1 METCTKSTC
10 FKLVLIVTSSQ
21 LRNLEQLSLYIRRLL
36 ERNCKSLLKK
46 LRAMK
51 RLSHLSQLWLVRW
64 DGGKGG
70 GWGGE
75 REGGRVEEKQRRR
88 NCSKNKTQSNR
99 LKTKTNTQQNIEFVF
114 QSLYKSYRS
123 TPTASLTGKTMPNVS
138 PTLAGIA
145 Y

>member
-46 LRAMK
+46 LLAMK
-51 RLSHLSQLWLVRW
+51 RLSHLSQLRLVRW
-64 DGGKGG
+64 DGGTGG
-70 GWGGE
+70 GCGGE

-88 NCSKNKTQSNR
+88 NCGKNKTQSNR

-123 TPTASLTGKTMPNVS
+123 TPTASLTGKTMPNIS
-138 PTLAGIA
+138 PTLPGIA